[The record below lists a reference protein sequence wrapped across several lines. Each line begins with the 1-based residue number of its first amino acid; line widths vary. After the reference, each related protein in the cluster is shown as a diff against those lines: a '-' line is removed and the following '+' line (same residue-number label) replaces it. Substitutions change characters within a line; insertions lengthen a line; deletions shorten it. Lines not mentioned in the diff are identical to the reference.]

1 MNKKKAL
8 SYIAIA
14 GAVLFFLV
22 LNEDLNIYKPIEF
35 TSTGSTAFYPVYK
48 GAVHI
53 HTTRSDG
60 SGTIGEI
67 AASAKNTDIDFIVI
81 SDHDAGPIAIE
92 DAGYHE
98 GILVLAGSEVS
109 LPQAHILYLPHPD
122 SVFYNLNYVRSNIL
136 ELKNSAFIAGAHPF
150 LPKRP
155 VLDGIEFFL
164 DGIEFV
170 NADVQWRKVSK
181 FKLIEALV
189 ASIFCDHSM
198 NLILHYPEESM
209 TMWNRLLTLRDEKS
223 VILGSVDAHANI
235 EITDSWSINF
245 PSYESVFKLLQ
256 TNVVVTEEFNGDY
269 SHDAKLVYNA
279 LKNGNSYISFGAFGS
294 TDSFSFSVETEDS
307 IYTIGDNLNAAAD
320 PVLKVSIPC
329 DTQMKINLK
338 SQNGVVKTVEDTG
351 YLEHRITVPGKYY
364 IEVFL
369 MRNSSFRKD
378 HVLLPWII
386 TNIISVN

>member
-1 MNKKKAL
+1 
-8 SYIAIA
+8 
-14 GAVLFFLV
+14 
-22 LNEDLNIYKPIEF
+22 
-35 TSTGSTAFYPVYK
+35 
-48 GAVHI
+48 
-53 HTTRSDG
+53 
-60 SGTIGEI
+60 
-67 AASAKNTDIDFIVI
+67 
-81 SDHDAGPIAIE
+81 
-92 DAGYHE
+92 
-98 GILVLAGSEVS
+98 
-109 LPQAHILYLPHPD
+109 
-122 SVFYNLNYVRSNIL
+122 
-136 ELKNSAFIAGAHPF
+136 
-150 LPKRP
+150 
-155 VLDGIEFFL
+155 
-164 DGIEFV
+164 
-170 NADVQWRKVSK
+170 
-181 FKLIEALV
+181 
-189 ASIFCDHSM
+189 
-198 NLILHYPEESM
+198 
-209 TMWNRLLTLRDEKS
+209 
-223 VILGSVDAHANI
+223 
-235 EITDSWSINF
+235 
-245 PSYESVFKLLQ
+245 
-256 TNVVVTEEFNGDY
+256 VVTEEFNGDY